1 MKKKTKQK
9 IIDSAIDLFSK
20 DSYGKVSIAQI
31 CKNAK
36 ILSVLACSKTAL
48 SFKDDTSWL
57 YISIFRKSIIYNRS
71 K

>member
-1 MKKKTKQK
+1 MKKNTKQK

-36 ILSVLACSKTAL
+36 ISNG
-48 SFKDDTSWL
+48 
-57 YISIFRKSIIYNRS
+57 IIYNYFRNKEEHTFWRKLATGSRS
-71 K
+71 NLKI